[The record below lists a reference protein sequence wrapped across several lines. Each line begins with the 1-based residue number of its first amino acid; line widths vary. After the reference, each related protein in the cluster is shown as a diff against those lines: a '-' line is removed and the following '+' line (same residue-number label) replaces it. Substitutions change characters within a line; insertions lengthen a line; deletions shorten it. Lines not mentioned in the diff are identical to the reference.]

1 MRPLSQTKVFCL
13 LGTLVIV
20 SGLAGFLLG
29 HRLAR
34 KQIETRNDPS
44 NWNEHVAQEFDRI
57 VKPSPEQG
65 AKIQASLDSA
75 VRELQQIR
83 LETITRSTNVI
94 WCLIA
99 DVEKELTPEQLQA
112 FEQMKPRPA
121 DLTLDLLQVK
131 PKDSETN
138 APVEKH

>member
-34 KQIETRNDPS
+34 KQIEIRNDPG

-94 WCLIA
+94 WHLIA
-99 DVEKELTPEQLQA
+99 DVETALTPEQLQA
-112 FEQMKPRPA
+112 FQQMKPRPA